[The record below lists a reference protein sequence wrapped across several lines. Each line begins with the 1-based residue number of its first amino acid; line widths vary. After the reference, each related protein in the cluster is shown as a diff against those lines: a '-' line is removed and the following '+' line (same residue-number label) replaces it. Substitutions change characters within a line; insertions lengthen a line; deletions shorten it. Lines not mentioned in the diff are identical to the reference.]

1 MSDKAKDQT
10 LLAMDP
16 QQRAVAEE
24 FDQYSESYTDAV
36 NKSLSFSGTKVDAFV
51 EAKAVDLLNFIEQN
65 FGDPS
70 RQDVLDVGC
79 GVGNYHPFLMGKVG
93 SLTGIDVSAECVAQ
107 AKQAHPGVNY
117 DIYEGSTLPYEDNS
131 FSVAY
136 CICVM
141 HHVPPAAWPA
151 FSKELVR
158 VVKPGGAIVVYE
170 HNPWHPLTRKVVS
183 DCPFDR
189 DAVLIPMPK
198 MRTLLKDAGAA
209 SVKTRS
215 ILTVPPLGKLA
226 YKLDGAFVRL
236 PFGTQYRAVA
246 TVS

>member
-1 MSDKAKDQT
+1 MPDQTKDQT

-51 EAKAVDLLNFIEQN
+51 EAKALDLLKFIEQR

-70 RQDVLDVGC
+70 TQKILDVGC
-79 GVGNYHPFLMGKVG
+79 GVGNYHPYLMGKVG
-93 SLTGIDVSAECVAQ
+93 SITGIDVSAECVAQ
-107 AKQAHPGVNY
+107 ARKAHPGVSY
-117 DIYEGSTLPYEDNS
+117 DVYEGATLPYEDHT

-151 FSKELVR
+151 FSKELIR
-158 VVKPGGAIVVYE
+158 VVKPGGAVVVYE

-189 DAVLIPMPK
+189 DAVLISMPK
-198 MRTLLKDAGAA
+198 MRALLTEAGAP
-209 SVKTRS
+209 SVETRS

-226 YKLDGAFVRL
+226 AKLDAAFVRL

-246 TVS
+246 EVR